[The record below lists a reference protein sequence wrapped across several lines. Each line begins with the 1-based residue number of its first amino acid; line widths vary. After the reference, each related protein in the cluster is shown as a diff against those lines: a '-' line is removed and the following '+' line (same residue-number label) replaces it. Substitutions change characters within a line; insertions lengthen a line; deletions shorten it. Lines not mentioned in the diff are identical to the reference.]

1 MILRSDVP
9 GDVAELANRRQAL
22 ASMADIPDLWKYADA
37 WSDLGGEFA
46 SCGYKANAEK
56 CFQKAAHYAAQAGPR
71 KQILQPYRILY
82 CGECQTWTQHALN
95 VTQDFYSCGCGAGNQ
110 IDNGI
115 ASAVAILTDAAETE
129 AG

>member
-9 GDVAELANRRQAL
+9 DDVAELSNRRHTL
-22 ASMADIPDLWKYADA
+22 ASMTDIPDLWKYADE
-37 WSDLGGEFA
+37 WNDLGKEFA
-46 SCGYKANAEK
+46 SCGYEANAEK
-56 CFQKAAHYAAQAGPR
+56 CFEKANHYNAQAGPR

-82 CGECQTWTQHALN
+82 CDDCKTWTQHALN
-95 VTQDFYSCGCGAGNQ
+95 ITRDFYSCGCGAENQ